1 MRLGPELTEKP
12 SDFPRPAPVALANGS
27 TTKAVAPDIIDR
39 AWEFPNRAS
48 VETEKTDLKSP
59 DAVRDFQPSPTTDL
73 PTTPRGMSFFDV
85 GGLLGSNDSPSRRPS
100 NTLPQPTRNNLPPP
114 TLQQPPST
122 ASATG
127 SRRGSHALL
136 QDIGGLLSPSPQ
148 PAAPRPAPSTQNSD
162 LIEAL
167 QTSPPKNSATP
178 FSPRPQKQRV
188 PRALQ
193 DVGGLLS

>member
-1 MRLGPELTEKP
+1 MRLGPELMERP

-27 TTKAVAPDIIDR
+27 TTKVVAPDTIDR
-39 AWEFPNRAS
+39 AWKFPNRTS
-48 VETEKTDLKSP
+48 IETEETDLKSP
-59 DAVRDFQPSPTTDL
+59 DAVPDSQPSPTTDL

-85 GGLLGSNDSPSRRPS
+85 GGLLGVNDSPPRRPS
-100 NTLPQPTRNNLPPP
+100 NMLPQPIRNNLPPP
-114 TLQQPPST
+114 TLQPPPST
-122 ASATG
+122 ASTTG

-148 PAAPRPAPSTQNSD
+148 SAAPCPAPSTQNSD

-178 FSPRPQKQRV
+178 SSPRPQKQRV